1 MLLPTVSS
9 AEAHSLLLSRPTVVE
24 LFAGVGGL
32 SLGLEQA
39 GFHVSVAVEVE
50 DIHGRYAQYNFPGT
64 HVLFGKTLGDVC
76 SFSKERFG
84 ISTPKIKDEITLV
97 AGGPPCQGF
106 SLAGMKLSEDPL
118 NDLVLEFARVTCEL
132 MPLAFLMENVPG
144 ITRGNSRHL
153 KEALE
158 RLERHYRITEP
169 TSLWACDFGVPQLR
183 ERIFVVGIRKDV
195 GIEPSLPSS
204 THLRPDGKQLLLSLL
219 PTSPTVWEAIADIPE
234 VDNYP
239 ELIDGD
245 RISYDK
251 APTSEYAQI
260 MRGRVRDTDD
270 LSPPMVWHD
279 RLCTNIRRTQH
290 GENLQERFSRLGYNQ
305 QDRLSGMRRLDPD
318 GLSTTIRAGTTKD
331 RGAWSAPR
339 PVHPFQNRVLTT
351 RECARLQSF
360 PDWFLLHPAKW
371 HGNRQVG
378 NAVPPLLAR
387 AVGKHILALLGI
399 QRPAELLPYFYRD
412 DALVE
417 GDIQDAAA
425 SGLSRR
431 RVSQQVI
438 HPRAMIHDISEESKD
453 LNIDGKKRPLEFYG
467 ELAIATNTNTTR
479 LREAIAGEHCPFID
493 ARCVKQRKSDSTQT
507 IGTCIAGYQGVPLI
521 ICPKRFLQ
529 GHQIFL
535 DCIRFLPRNGRYFV
549 VPEVTV
555 PGGNV
560 DYFLVAQD
568 ESGDILDY
576 IGIEIQSLDTTATG
590 GLWDARVDAV
600 KDTPKSSY
608 NFGINWKMSA
618 KTILIQMA
626 HKAPTFE
633 ALGKKLVLV
642 VQSEFMAYMER
653 EFRSGHLRTADPTD
667 AVHFHS
673 YDCVYLGNA
682 LSIVQGIAKS
692 TSAHGV
698 DQMLGSG
705 KENIIAEEV
714 MITAL
719 KAKMHRAFELHPA
732 R

>member
-1 MLLPTVSS
+1 M
-9 AEAHSLLLSRPTVVE
+9 
-24 LFAGVGGL
+24 
-32 SLGLEQA
+32 EQA
-39 GFHVSVAVEVE
+39 GFHVSVAVELE

-64 HVLFGKTLGDVC
+64 RVLFGNASGNVRHFTKDVFNAVAPRHH
-76 SFSKERFG
+76 S
-84 ISTPKIKDEITLV
+84 EITLV

-132 MPLAFLMENVPG
+132 MPLAFLLENVPG
-144 ITRGNSRHL
+144 ITRGNSKHL

-158 RLERHYRITEP
+158 RLERHYCITEP

-183 ERIFVVGIRKDV
+183 ERIFVLGMRKDL
-195 GIEPSLPSS
+195 GIEPSFPHP
-204 THLRPDGKQLLLSLL
+204 THLRPDGKHMLLSLM
-219 PTSPTVWEAIADIPE
+219 PSSPTVWEAIGDLPD
-234 VDNYP
+234 VDDYP

-245 RISYDK
+245 RILYDK
-251 APTSEYAQI
+251 EPTSEYAQV
-260 MRGRVRDTDD
+260 MRGKSHDADD
-270 LSPPMVWHD
+270 LSPPLVWNN
-279 RLCTNIRRTQH
+279 RLCTNVRRTQH
-290 GENLQERFSRLGYNQ
+290 GESLQGRFSKLGYNQ

-318 GLSTTIRAGTTKD
+318 GLSTTIRAGTTKE

-360 PDWFLLHPAKW
+360 PDWFLLHPTKW

-387 AVGKHILALLGI
+387 AIGKHIFSLLGI
-399 QRPAELLPYFYRD
+399 QRPTESLPYFYRE

-417 GDIQDAAA
+417 EDIQDAAA
-425 SGLSRR
+425 SGLSRK

-438 HPRAMIHDISEESKD
+438 HPRAIIRSLSEGSKD
-453 LNIDGKKRPLEFYG
+453 LNIDVRKRPLEFYG
-467 ELAIATNTNTTR
+467 ELATATDTTL
-479 LREAIAGEHCPFID
+479 LRKAIMAEQCPFID
-493 ARCVKQRKSDSTQT
+493 ARCIKQRKSDSSQT

-549 VPEVTV
+549 VPEVAV

-560 DYFLVAQD
+560 DYFLVAQS
-568 ESGDILDY
+568 ETGDILDY
-576 IGIEIQSLDTTATG
+576 VGIEIQSLDTTATG
-590 GLWDARVDAV
+590 GLWEARVDAV
-600 KDTPKSSY
+600 KDTLKDNY

-642 VQSEFMAYMER
+642 VQTEFMTYMER
-653 EFRSGHLRTADPTD
+653 EFRSGHLRSADSTD
-667 AVHFHS
+667 AVQFHS

-682 LSIVQGIAKS
+682 LSIVQGTAKS
-692 TSAHGV
+692 TSAQGV
-698 DQMLGSG
+698 DQMLGLG
-705 KENIIAEEV
+705 KENLIAEEV
-714 MITAL
+714 MIAAL
-719 KAKMHRAFELHPA
+719 KAKMHRAFELRPA